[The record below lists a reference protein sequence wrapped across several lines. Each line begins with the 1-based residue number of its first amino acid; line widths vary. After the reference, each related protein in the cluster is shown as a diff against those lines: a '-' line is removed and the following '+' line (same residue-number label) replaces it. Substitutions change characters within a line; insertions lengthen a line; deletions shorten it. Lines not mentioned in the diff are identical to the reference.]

1 MHYAF
6 KFPGQCIIL
15 NAQSIQDSA
24 ATDGGQPCRFC
35 TGDEMSASLAH
46 PPRNLVAAQ
55 FDDFEQQHSAARLG
69 MWVFLATEVLFFGG
83 LFLAYTVFRSLYPRD
98 FAAASHHTEVLI
110 GGINTAIL
118 LFSSTLM
125 ALAVRAAELG
135 NQKRLVWLLLG
146 TAFFGIVFMIL
157 KGIEYRK
164 DWIDHLVPV
173 LNFQWHEPNPGPV
186 QIFFWLYFAMTGLHA
201 IHVTVGIFVMLTLAL
216 LARSGKFTTGHHTPI
231 EIAGLYWH
239 FVDIVWIFLFPLLY
253 LAGHR

>member
-1 MHYAF
+1 M
-6 KFPGQCIIL
+6 
-15 NAQSIQDSA
+15 SISIS
-24 ATDGGQPCRFC
+24 P
-35 TGDEMSASLAH
+35 ASSQEF
-46 PPRNLVAAQ
+46 VAEQ
-55 FDDFEQQHSAARLG
+55 FDDLEQQRSAAQLG

-83 LFLAYTVFRSLYPRD
+83 LFLGYTVFRSLYPRD

-125 ALAVRAAELG
+125 ALAVRAAELR
-135 NQKRLVWLLLG
+135 NQKRLIWLLLG
-146 TAFFGIVFMIL
+146 TAVFGIVFMVL
-157 KGIEYRK
+157 KGVEYHK
-164 DWIDHLVPV
+164 DWTDHLVPV
-173 LNFQWHEPNPGPV
+173 LNFEWHEANPGPV

-201 IHVTVGIFVMLTLAL
+201 IHVTVGICVILILAL
-216 LARSGKFTTGHHTPI
+216 LARTGRFTTGHSTPI

>member
-1 MHYAF
+1 MS
-6 KFPGQCIIL
+6 IL
-15 NAQSIQDSA
+15 IS
-24 ATDGGQPCRFC
+24 P
-35 TGDEMSASLAH
+35 ASSQEFIAE
-46 PPRNLVAAQ
+46 Q
-55 FDDFEQQHSAARLG
+55 FDDLEQQRGAAQLG

-83 LFLAYTVFRSLYPRD
+83 LFLGYTVFRSLYPRD
-98 FAAASHHTEVLI
+98 FAAASHHTEVVI
-110 GGINTAIL
+110 GGVNTAIL

-125 ALAVRAAELG
+125 ALAVRAAELR
-135 NQKRLVWLLLG
+135 NQKRLIWLLLA
-146 TAFFGIVFMIL
+146 TAFFGIVFMVL
-157 KGIEYRK
+157 KGVEYHK

-173 LNFQWHEPNPGPV
+173 LNWKWQQPNSGHA

-201 IHVTVGIFVMLTLAL
+201 IHVTVGILVMLTLAL

>member
-1 MHYAF
+1 MSISTSPISRMNASPPVSETPAPPRAFVHEQYATLE
-6 KFPGQCIIL
+6 Q
-15 NAQSIQDSA
+15 QRSA
-24 ATDGGQPCRFC
+24 AQ
-35 TGDEMSASLAH
+35 
-46 PPRNLVAAQ
+46 
-55 FDDFEQQHSAARLG
+55 LG

-83 LFLAYTVFRSLYPRD
+83 LFLAYTVYRSRYPHD

-125 ALAVRAAELG
+125 ALAVRAAELR
-135 NQKRLVWLLLG
+135 NQKRLVCLLLG

-186 QIFFWLYFAMTGLHA
+186 QIFFWLYFAMTGAH
-201 IHVTVGIFVMLTLAL
+201 AL
-216 LARSGKFTTGHHTPI
+216 L
-231 EIAGLYWH
+231 
-239 FVDIVWIFLFPLLY
+239 
-253 LAGHR
+253 